1 MNLQDYIESGIL
13 ELYVLDQLDAAERA
27 EVERMISVFSEIKAE
42 FDQIEKAMEKYAAAH
57 AIQPHVRVKEKLHK
71 TISNLEKEKEMN
83 LSDLPLITN
92 FSDHTKWLELVKE
105 MLPQTLPKDGIFT
118 HIIRQSDKVVQI
130 LIVASTDI
138 PDEVHEES
146 HESFLILKGK
156 CKCTVGT
163 DVRFMEQGDFMAIPL
178 YEHHDVEILS
188 ENVVAILQHVAV

>member
-13 ELYVLDQLDAAERA
+13 ELYALDQLDAAERA
-27 EVERMISVFSEIKAE
+27 EVERMISVFSEIKVE
-42 FDQIEKAMEKYAAAH
+42 FDRIQEALEKYAAAH
-57 AIQPHVRVKEKLHK
+57 AIQPHVRVKEKLQES
-71 TISNLEKEKEMN
+71 ISNLEKEKEMN

-105 MLPQTLPKDGIFT
+105 MLPQRLPKDGIFT

-130 LIVASTDI
+130 LVVASTDI

-156 CKCTVGT
+156 CKCTVGN
-163 DVRFMEQGDFMAIPL
+163 DVRFMEEGDFMAIPL
-178 YEHHDVEILS
+178 YEHHNVEILS